1 MLKIKKIWLLLLW
14 IMLIFEFNFQY
25 AQWLRTGPRDHD
37 NQQRSQN
44 KDRTSIW
51 KIGDEEISGIDDI
64 WSWSKAIADK
74 SLWIINLPQSTDY
87 ENELWYVIALVQ
99 IAVNRTLWILSF
111 VTLVYLLYNWFLIL
125 TSWSDSKNA
134 EKWKKGI
141 SSAAIALAWIAI
153 SRLIISIMIR
163 LIKSLSYN

>member
-25 AQWLRTGPRDHD
+25 AQWLRTEPRDHD
-37 NQQRSQN
+37 NQQRTQN
-44 KDRTSIW
+44 KDRPSVW
-51 KIGDEEISGIDDI
+51 KIGDSEISGTDDI

-87 ENELWYVIALVQ
+87 ENELWYVIALIQ

-111 VTLVYLLYNWFLIL
+111 ITLIFILYNWFLIL
-125 TSWSDSKNA
+125 SSGSDSKNA
-134 EKWKKGI
+134 EKWKKWI
-141 SSAAIALAWIAI
+141 TTSAIALAGIAI

-163 LIKSLSYN
+163 LIRSFS

>member
-1 MLKIKKIWLLLLW
+1 
-14 IMLIFEFNFQY
+14 MLIFGFNFQY

-37 NQQRSQN
+37 NQQRTQN
-44 KDRTSIW
+44 KDRPSVW
-51 KIGDEEISGIDDI
+51 KIGDSEISGTDDI

-87 ENELWYVIALVQ
+87 ENELWYVIALIQ

-111 VTLVYLLYNWFLIL
+111 ITLIFILYNWFLIL
-125 TSWSDSKNA
+125 SSGSDSKNA
-134 EKWKKGI
+134 EKWKKWI
-141 SSAAIALAWIAI
+141 TTSAIALAGIAI

-163 LIKSLSYN
+163 LIRSFS

>member
-14 IMLIFEFNFQY
+14 IMLIFGFNFQY

-37 NQQRSQN
+37 NQQRTQN
-44 KDRTSIW
+44 KDRPSVW
-51 KIGDEEISGIDDI
+51 KIGDSEISGTDDI

-87 ENELWYVIALVQ
+87 ENELWYVIALIQ

-111 VTLVYLLYNWFLIL
+111 ITLIFILYNWFLIL
-125 TSWSDSKNA
+125 SSGSDSKNA
-134 EKWKKGI
+134 EKWKKWI
-141 SSAAIALAWIAI
+141 TTSAIALAGIAI

-163 LIKSLSYN
+163 LIRSFS